1 MNKFHSAFLL
11 HFPKLV
17 SLPIFIFTNQKNGT
31 MMKSQKENKD
41 REQGEKKIGNDI
53 RRSKVV
59 RFIGING
66 LKSHQ

>member
-1 MNKFHSAFLL
+1 
-11 HFPKLV
+11 
-17 SLPIFIFTNQKNGT
+17 
-31 MMKSQKENKD
+31 MKSQKENKD